1 MLSKVYPITRA
12 MVDTQFTDTLSNG
25 SHVTGQTVGE
35 AEDTRRNGG
44 FGAPV
49 FQGVLPFLKC
59 RCLFYFEHDLL

>member
-35 AEDTRRNGG
+35 AENTRRDSG
-44 FGAPV
+44 FGASV
-49 FQGVLPFLKC
+49 F
-59 RCLFYFEHDLL
+59 

>member
-49 FQGVLPFLKC
+49 F
-59 RCLFYFEHDLL
+59 